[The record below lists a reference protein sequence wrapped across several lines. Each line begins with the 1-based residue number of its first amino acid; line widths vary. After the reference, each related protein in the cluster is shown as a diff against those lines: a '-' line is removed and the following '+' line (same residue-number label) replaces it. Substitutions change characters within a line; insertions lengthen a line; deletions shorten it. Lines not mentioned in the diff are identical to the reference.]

1 MTDFTK
7 LDKNLLSDLL
17 KKLKLLNSL
26 NKSLWKRWKKEFLKI
41 NDNIDSFKVEYFD
54 FWANSLW
61 FIESESIKAFKNVF
75 WLDLNTSQIEFVKN
89 QNLKWWFRIFYNDKM
104 FNMSYSRFENILK

>member
-7 LDKNLLSDLL
+7 LDKNLLNDLL

-26 NKSLWKRWKKEFLKI
+26 NKSLGKRGKKEFLKI

-54 FWANSLW
+54 FGANSLG

-75 WLDLNTSQIEFVKN
+75 GLDLNTSQIEFVKN
-89 QNLKWWFRIFYNDKM
+89 QNLKGGFRIFYNDKM